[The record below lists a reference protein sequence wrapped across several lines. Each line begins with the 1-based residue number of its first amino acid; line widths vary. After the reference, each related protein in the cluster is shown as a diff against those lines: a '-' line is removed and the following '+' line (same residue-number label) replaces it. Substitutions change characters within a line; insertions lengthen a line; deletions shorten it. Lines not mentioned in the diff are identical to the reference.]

1 MKLYNNRMITNHD
14 DTCIINLIAQGEDKV
29 AKKSTKI
36 AEKQPNLRVVKE
48 TTAYNDIV
56 LKDWRNYKHIETG
69 TLWNFQSRDNTNGH
83 SYDYHGNYIPQI
95 ASQLLERY
103 TKSQDV
109 ILDMF
114 LGSGTTAI
122 EALNMNRRCVGV
134 EIQKEMCDYV
144 SEKFTREALNKSVK
158 IINGDSSKE
167 EVKKHIFATLKG
179 LDEEYAQFLMLHPP
193 YADIIKFSDLEGDL
207 STLEKTDD
215 FLEGFKKVAQIGYD
229 CLEKKR
235 FAALI
240 IGDKYANGEL
250 IPLGSMCMEK
260 MKEVGFT
267 LKAVIVKNIEGNE
280 KAKGKN
286 ANLWHY
292 RALAGGFYIFKHEYI
307 YLFQKK

>member
-1 MKLYNNRMITNHD
+1 MP
-14 DTCIINLIAQGEDKV
+14 
-29 AKKSTKI
+29 KKSNAKVQETK
-36 AEKQPNLRVVKE
+36 APLKVVRE
-48 TTAYNDIV
+48 TTAYNDIK

-69 TLWNFQSRDNTNGH
+69 TLWNFASRDNTNGH

-95 ASQLLERY
+95 AQQLYERY
-103 TKSQDV
+103 TKSQDI

-114 LGSGTTAI
+114 LGSGTSAI
-122 EALNMNRRCVGV
+122 EAVNMGRRCIGV
-134 EIQKEMCDYV
+134 EIQKKMCDYV
-144 SEKFTREALNKSVK
+144 ADKFPREVLDKSVK
-158 IINGDSSKE
+158 IINGDSSTE

-179 LDEEYAQFLMLHPP
+179 LEEEKAQFLMLHPP

-207 STLEKTDD
+207 STIEKTED
-215 FLEGFKKVAQIGYD
+215 FLEGFKKVAQTGYD

-260 MKEVGFT
+260 MKEVGFM